1 MNELPKTS
9 LDAKA
14 AILSDLWIAY
24 KKDSQF
30 EDFIEYNDVGLP
42 LAFLYTEG
50 LVEIK
55 NAGSM
60 FIEETFEILL
70 STLGIEDTGF
80 ETLDDVL
87 GSSLE

>member
-1 MNELPKTS
+1 MSEVSKTS

-14 AILSDLWIAY
+14 AILSELWMTY
-24 KKDSQF
+24 KKDNQF
-30 EDFIEYNDVGLP
+30 QDFVEYNDVGLP

-50 LVEIK
+50 LVEFK

-70 STLGIEDTGF
+70 TTLDIEDTGF

>member
-1 MNELPKTS
+1 VSELPKTD
-9 LDAKA
+9 LDTKA
-14 AILSDLWIAY
+14 AILSDLWLAY
-24 KKDSQF
+24 KTDDKF
-30 EDFIEYNDVGLP
+30 KDFIEYNDVGLP

-70 STLGIEDTGF
+70 TTLGIEDTGF